1 MKRILFVLLAFTF
14 VFGLCAC
21 GNTETNESDSS
32 KAVSAPE
39 SKEESVEAS
48 KEESVPAALP
58 EFTVTVVDEEGNPV
72 AGAQIQICDS
82 NNICFMPANSDSE
95 GKAVIKNIVVE
106 SGYTL
111 KVPVVP
117 EGYEYKGEAE
127 VALTAGA
134 TEYTVELSK
143 VTAE

>member
-1 MKRILFVLLAFTF
+1 MKRILFVLLAITM

-21 GNTETNESDSS
+21 GGNTEES
-32 KAVSAPE
+32 KAVSEPDVSKTE
-39 SKEESVEAS
+39 SKAESVEAS
-48 KEESVPAALP
+48 KEESVPTALP

-82 NNICFMPANSDSE
+82 SNICFMPANSDSE

-106 SGYTL
+106 NGYTL

-117 EGYEYKGEAE
+117 AGYEYKGEAE
-127 VALTAGA
+127 VALEAGS

-143 VTAE
+143 VAE